1 MKKEKLKKRLVL
13 NKATVADLSLRH
25 MGVVKGGD
33 SVPILCIESMVRT
46 CECPTAQYN
55 CTTQDPNQI
64 CVNTCNSCD
73 FCNTT
78 QGICRY
84 TIDCC

>member
-13 NKATVADLSLRH
+13 NKTTVADLGLNQ
-25 MGVVKGGD
+25 MGVVKGGATEHIFCTA
-33 SVPILCIESMVRT
+33 SYVKT
-46 CECPTAQYN
+46 CECNTAQYN
-55 CTTQDPNQI
+55 CTTQDPHQI